1 MDKRSMTKSEI
12 EKYRFHNEKYNVTGS
27 WICSDSTVDIMFF
40 YDGEQYCIP
49 FKAIFDK
56 NNVEWLMEAA
66 IMMIESEIESF
77 CFSALEAGLLRYLS

>member
-40 YDGEQYCIP
+40 TMESSIVFRLKQYLIR
-49 FKAIFDK
+49 ITS
-56 NNVEWLMEAA
+56 N
-66 IMMIESEIESF
+66 
-77 CFSALEAGLLRYLS
+77 GLWKLPL